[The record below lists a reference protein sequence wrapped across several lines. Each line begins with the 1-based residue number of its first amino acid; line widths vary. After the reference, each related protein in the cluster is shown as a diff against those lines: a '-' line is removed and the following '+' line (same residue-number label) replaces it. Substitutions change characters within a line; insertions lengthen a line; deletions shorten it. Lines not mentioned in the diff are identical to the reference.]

1 MQRRDRSTRSPGT
14 APEAVVAAA
23 EPITVTVARDVRV
36 DRRESFEQWAA
47 EVLGMAAEFPGNL
60 GTSLLRPGPGSTRYH
75 LVYRFADGESLARW
89 ERSTERRA
97 ALQRVEHL
105 TNRVDYAH
113 VAGLDSFFTALTP
126 SRPGPRWRMTVLTVA
141 AVFAITLAFQLLV
154 APHVTSWPM
163 AARLLVSAVVVVV
176 LLGYVVMPVLSRLFR
191 RWLHPSRD

>member
-1 MQRRDRSTRSPGT
+1 M
-14 APEAVVAAA
+14 VAAA
-23 EPITVTVARDVRV
+23 EPVTVTVARDVRV

-105 TNRVDYAH
+105 TDRVDYAH

-154 APHVTSWPM
+154 APHVTSWPT

-176 LLGYVVMPVLSRLFR
+176 LLGYVVMPLLSRLFR

>member
-1 MQRRDRSTRSPGT
+1 
-14 APEAVVAAA
+14 VVAAA

-105 TNRVDYAH
+105 TDRVDYAH

-126 SRPGPRWRMTVLTVA
+126 SRPGPA
-141 AVFAITLAFQLLV
+141 
-154 APHVTSWPM
+154 
-163 AARLLVSAVVVVV
+163 
-176 LLGYVVMPVLSRLFR
+176 GG
-191 RWLHPSRD
+191 